1 MLVMYVVVSGCV
13 CTCGSTWDAVLAGRS
28 VTACEVLV
36 ESPGWLVVSCSWVLF
51 ITARLAQATTLTPVS
66 LLAS

>member
-1 MLVMYVVVSGCV
+1 MYVVVSDCV
-13 CTCGSTWDAVLAGRS
+13 GRCGGTWGAALAGHG

-36 ESPGWLVVSCSWVLF
+36 ESPGWLVVHCSRVLF
-51 ITARLAQATTLTPVS
+51 ITARLAQATTLTSVS